1 MALLRYEPWGTMAR
15 LHRQIDQIF
24 GDTFGAPAANGEDS
38 VEWSPSVDIHE
49 EPDKFVVAA
58 DLPGVESKD
67 INITADN
74 GVLTISGQ
82 RRSLQREQRK
92 GYSRLERLEGTFL
105 RRFTLPD
112 NVKADDIR
120 AQHTNGVLQVTIP
133 KAQAPEPKR
142 IAIETH

>member
-24 GDTFGAPAANGEDS
+24 GDTFGAPAADGDKS
-38 VEWSPSVDIHE
+38 VEWTPSVDVHE
-49 EPDKFVVAA
+49 EPEKFVVQA

-67 INITADN
+67 INVTADH

-82 RRSLQREQRK
+82 RRSQQREQRE
-92 GYSRLERLEGTFL
+92 GFSRLERLEGAFL

-112 NVKADDIR
+112 NVNADEIR

-133 KAQAPEPKR
+133 KVRAPEPKR
-142 IAIETH
+142 IAIDTH